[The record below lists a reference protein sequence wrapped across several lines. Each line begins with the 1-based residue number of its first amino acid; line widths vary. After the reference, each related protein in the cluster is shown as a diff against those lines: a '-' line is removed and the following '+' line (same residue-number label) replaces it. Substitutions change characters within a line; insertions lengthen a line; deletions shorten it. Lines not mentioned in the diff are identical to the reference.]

1 MANTA
6 PICTRPQH
14 SRLQH
19 RHMKKRRLSIQAIFA
34 REVDPPKDGKFK
46 TLPRSFAAHASPY
59 YDVPPVAIATPDSED
74 SFLLDDDPFAD
85 LSGGPRAPLHAE
97 TPVPVP
103 PHRYQQTR
111 IHPRLRSLRPRT
123 RPSPMAARPPTPAP
137 PPPATR
143 TVSHTHTTPAY
154 QKPAFKPRPS
164 LPSLH
169 TLAKMSVVVPHK
181 VRRGRV
187 GAGLPFEPWDLDSE
201 YSASPAST
209 TAEAVPPFPFLHPH
223 LIRISY
229 PPRLCLCLY
238 LYPLRRKTT

>member
-1 MANTA
+1 
-6 PICTRPQH
+6 
-14 SRLQH
+14 
-19 RHMKKRRLSIQAIFA
+19 MKKRRLSIQAIFA

-59 YDVPPVAIATPDSED
+59 YDVPPVAIATPDSAD

-103 PHRYQQTR
+103 PPPLPADPH
-111 IHPRLRSLRPRT
+111 
-123 RPSPMAARPPTPAP
+123 PPTSPLSEAPHASLAHGGPPHPHPHP

-181 VRRGRV
+181 VCARSLSV
-187 GAGLPFEPWDLDSE
+187 LS
-201 YSASPAST
+201 
-209 TAEAVPPFPFLHPH
+209 
-223 LIRISY
+223 
-229 PPRLCLCLY
+229 LC
-238 LYPLRRKTT
+238 